1 MMGIIE
7 GHMVYN
13 PEKYREKREKVQGVR
28 KRGISFGVMAVIASV
43 AILMGFGTVIIPKSI
58 AWWNDR
64 NLEDAIYKLK
74 DGGLWPGELVSEAGV
89 QPGVKKVTTDKGG
102 TRLVI
107 TFDRTVFDAR
117 KVTPLFEKK
126 GLNAVLLNRI
136 DHSHH
141 MRGMQKD

>member
-1 MMGIIE
+1 MP
-7 GHMVYN
+7 YN
-13 PEKYREKREKVQGVR
+13 PQTHREKREKVLGVR
-28 KRGISFGVMAVIASV
+28 KRGISLGVLAVVVSSL
-43 AILMGFGTVIIPKSI
+43 ILIGFGAVVIPKSI

-64 NLEDAIYKLK
+64 NLEDAIFKLK
-74 DGGLWPGELVSEAGV
+74 EGGPWPAAVVAAAGR
-89 QPGVKKVTTDKGG
+89 QTGVKKTVTDKGG

-117 KVTPLFEKK
+117 KITPLFEKN

-136 DHSHH
+136 DHSQH